1 MSAPLSPLP
10 TAQALPAEVAVTLL
24 RLPSWI
30 GLGTSFHAL
39 PFQCAITFSGVIKK
53 SKSVPTAQALLAE
66 VTATP
71 KKVAP
76 PGTGFGLAIR
86 LQVPPFQW
94 LITLMLVP
102 ALCPLAPP
110 TAHALLAEVAATPIT
125 PPAPA
130 GLCTTRHALPF
141 QCSARPLPVVGLPLK
156 PTAQALLAEVAAT
169 PSRLPTL
176 TGLGATRH
184 ALPFQCSIAVLS
196 PLGPPMP
203 TAQAL
208 AADVAATPARFPMSG
223 HRTRRQDL
231 PFHPRSSEW
240 PFCSPTAQALAVDVA
255 ATPLRVSPERAGFG
269 LGTCRHVLPFQCT
282 ISVRRTVPD

>member
-102 ALCPLAPP
+102 ALCPLAP
-110 TAHALLAEVAATPIT
+110 
-125 PPAPA
+125 
-130 GLCTTRHALPF
+130 
-141 QCSARPLPVVGLPLK
+141 